1 MFKVGML
8 GAQAVLMFLHVKL
21 YHESFLP
28 GCLLK
33 SLTSVFTF
41 EEEANRA
48 VKWSFWLLMWDIFLI
63 PFCAHFL
70 ADLASLDFN
79 LEYLTFIF

>member
-1 MFKVGML
+1 MFKIGML

-48 VKWSFWLLMWDIFLI
+48 IKWSFLLLTWDIFLI
-63 PFCAHFL
+63 PFCAHFMV
-70 ADLASLDFN
+70 DLVGLEFN
-79 LEYLTFIF
+79 SEYLNFIF